1 MHSSAAIAYL
11 RYRGAPPGVYAVYV
25 RRDANPAVFA
35 KATPPGYRWITMH
48 PHGKEHDDY
57 VRVLVKIN
65 PDGSGNVVS
74 GSGSLRG
81 MRLNRL
87 KSPEEWKENAQ
98 RRQQERRE
106 KRKAKQA
113 EEKQKRAEEDERAQA
128 DPEFAADLQRR
139 RAEQEDLEQNRETII
154 GQVEEGIAERQLKM
168 LGLAASLNLPGWE
181 DVDERVLTDPD
192 AVKGEKLG
200 AALQA
205 LGIDPSVLDEDA
217 VMAAGTK
224 GGAGMIVGRAR
235 RKVTQALTR
244 LRRDMIREMAENHEL
259 REQVLEG
266 DAGIAA
272 EDALDTRPRG
282 GLGFQKDDRAEAER
296 RGVSTDDIRTEA
308 RAVADDRLERLAA
321 IDPEKAEAAQ
331 TGRAIMGTM
340 HAVAGAL
347 TDRGEGSG
355 PKLGTTLTPAEA
367 REHAD
372 KIKEFLRLSQ
382 EASDLEAKR
391 REYAGDTADLAQAIA
406 NRSPGSFDIEVSDA
420 EEEFLDQVRKD
431 VEETS
436 RTDLTKSFFETLNME
451 SEGLDYDDARR
462 AMLGHVNHAAYAH
475 LNSALLTGT
484 GFSGMDRRVVD
495 TLGMEAAAKVTAWRL
510 RQNLDPD
517 MLDAVREGL
526 ATYHETAS
534 LEAMQDAMDEANQAR
549 AVASEIDLPDVTD
562 ATSLVLAKEMNRERQ
577 DLLEHAITR
586 LGTALGAV
594 EAGAALNYAMGYESP
609 DAGLTIDYGTDADTA
624 QILTG
629 LHALG
634 LDPNIDYD
642 LDRGVQDNRLTV
654 TVTESGMEKLSPHG
668 SAEELAT
675 RERLERIREGADDEG
690 DWLPN
695 GFASYPKSI
704 HNDPDRATPL
714 ATPPGFGTDAAPG
727 EALEGFVASRLADGW
742 TASDILRDAG
752 SIDFVQQHIP
762 PEQRD
767 AYLAKLN
774 DLFPLRDDDGNLR
787 DVDKDPMLQ
796 ERYHALAR
804 AYVEENHPDNADF
817 HSQSINPGN
826 RKTRQA
832 AHLALAEDPRT
843 KVAWTPRGE
852 LDPQAQRALRSYYLT
867 EVKGIDPADAASG
880 NDALRAALDDLGEAP
895 EKMGQDMFGGES
907 VTPEWA
913 DWHAKRMQITEQF
926 GTGESEWIEFVNG
939 MRGLPKAYEAVQ
951 DHMRGK
957 VAERYARYHAN
968 LTGEPLRLGVSS
980 LTHSERFQVAQDR
993 EAREAKLEQE
1003 RADMAQL
1010 RERTRGKFAAE
1021 GEGSV
1026 IEKLRK
1032 RLEQEAA
1039 FSQSEVA
1046 LFGRPQAQ
1054 GGANPER
1061 DAALAAIG
1069 PEPEKMAEDMFG
1081 GQSHTPEWVEWDQ
1094 KRQEIEEQFPS
1105 EGGAAGQAEPVAAP
1119 TVEDPFKQRYSLGT
1133 RAESELASV
1142 LPYVSGSVDP
1152 NQAGVKMMPEV
1163 TMGADTRF
1171 VRQQRAIKFAKTARK
1186 SLLAMGMGSGKTN
1199 VQIGTFTEL
1208 HGSGDVKKGLMV
1220 VPSVVRNQ
1228 FGEEMARFTE
1238 PGQYRWHAKDDTFE
1252 NRLAT
1257 YRDPEN
1263 HLSVVTHQTFRDDM
1277 LKIMADRNGRGREE
1291 MKAAF
1296 EGATPQERRQ
1306 ILRSAL
1312 DDAGA
1317 LPILDYVAMD
1327 EAHEALGR
1335 EGKPDSFL
1343 QMVTDAAIQESK
1355 YAVAATGTPSKN
1367 DPSEVYDWLR
1377 KLDPDR
1383 WEGKADE
1390 FKRRFGVDMKVA
1402 EDAFKREAGRYI
1414 YASHIPSG
1422 ANRTETWG
1430 ARGEDG
1436 KDAPIPLTPQQHST
1450 LDGMNRAY
1458 ELARQ
1463 ARREGKTDVEAL
1475 KVLSPG
1481 SFEGQP
1487 DENHQQIA
1495 EGLNKS
1501 LGTLRFAAQSRIVDA
1516 APAEHNAKVQHVLKL
1531 ARERSE
1537 KGQPGVV
1544 FAHSLAAVEQ
1554 LRSALEADGHRVE
1567 TVTGGDTSD
1576 AKAQKRRRF
1585 HPDRGDPDVDI
1596 LVMSDAGATGMNLQR
1611 GEWLVNLDIPL
1622 THKTLAQRNARI
1634 DRIGQKNNVEIHN
1647 LVADTPYDQQAV
1659 KRVQRKGVL
1668 HSVFTSDWESMDDS
1682 GLAKH
1687 IHLARSRQNEQAA
1700 A

>member
-1 MHSSAAIAYL
+1 MHSAAAIAYL

-25 RRDANPAVFA
+25 RRDARPDVFA

-48 PHGKEHDDY
+48 PHGKDEDSY

-81 MRLNRL
+81 LRLNRL
-87 KSPEEWKENAQ
+87 KSPDEWKENAQ
-98 RRQQERRE
+98 RRQQERRA
-106 KRKAKQA
+106 KRKAKEA
-113 EEKQKRAEEDERAQA
+113 EAAQKRAEEDERAQA
-128 DPEFAADLQRR
+128 DPEFARELERR
-139 RAEQEDLEQNRETII
+139 RAEEAELEDNRSALI
-154 GQVEEGIAERQLKM
+154 QQAEEGIAERQLKM

-192 AVKGEKLG
+192 EVKGEKLDS
-200 AALQA
+200 ALRA
-205 LGIDPSVLDEDA
+205 LNIDPSILDEDA
-217 VMAAGTK
+217 MLYAGVK

-244 LRRDMIREMAENHEL
+244 LRRDMVRELAENHEL
-259 REQVLEG
+259 REQVLDG
-266 DAGIAA
+266 DDAAIAA

-296 RGVSTDDIRTEA
+296 RGVTVDDIRREA
-308 RAVADDRLERLAA
+308 RAVADDRLERLDT
-321 IDPEKAEAAQ
+321 IDPDKAQAARR
-331 TGRAIMGTM
+331 GRDIMGTM
-340 HAVAGAL
+340 HSIAGVL
-347 TDRGEGSG
+347 TDQGEGSG
-355 PKLGTTLTPAEA
+355 PALATALTPSEA

-382 EASDLEAKR
+382 EAADLEAKR
-391 REYAGDTADLAQAIA
+391 REYAGDTADLAQIIA
-406 NRSPGSFDIEVSDA
+406 NRSPGAFDIEVSDA
-420 EEEFLDQVRKD
+420 EEDFLNQVRQD

-436 RTDLTKSFFETLNME
+436 RMDLTKSFFETLNME

-475 LNSALLTGT
+475 LNSALLTAT
-484 GFSGMDRRVVD
+484 GYSGMDRRVVD

-510 RQNLDPD
+510 RQTLDPD
-517 MLDAVREGL
+517 ALEAVREGL

-577 DLLEHAITR
+577 ELLEHAITS

-594 EAGAALNYAMGYESP
+594 EAGAALNYAMGYEA
-609 DAGLTIDYGTDADTA
+609 AGDLTIDFGSDADTA
-624 QILTG
+624 QVLTG

-642 LDRGVQDNRLTV
+642 VDRGVFGNDLTV
-654 TVTESGMEKLSPHG
+654 TLTESGMEKLSPAG
-668 SAEELAT
+668 SAQELAT
-675 RERLERIREGADDEG
+675 RARLDRIREGADDEA
-690 DWLPN
+690 DWLPS
-695 GFASYPKSI
+695 GFASYPASI
-704 HNDPDRATPL
+704 HNDPARAAPL
-714 ATPPGFGTDAAPG
+714 ATPPGFGTDREPG
-727 EALEGFVASRLADGW
+727 AALEEFVASRLADGW

-767 AYLAKLN
+767 AYLAKLD
-774 DLFPLRDDDGNLR
+774 DLFPLRDEDGNLR
-787 DVDKDPMLQ
+787 DVDKDPVLQ
-796 ERYHALAR
+796 DRYHALAR
-804 AYVEENHPDNADF
+804 EFVEAKHPGDADF
-817 HSQSINPGN
+817 HSQSIDPSS
-826 RKTRQA
+826 RKARQA

-852 LDPQAQRALRSYYLT
+852 LDPQAQRALRSYYLQ
-867 EVKGIDPADAASG
+867 EVKGIDPHDAAGG
-880 NDALRAALDDLGEAP
+880 NEALRAALDDLGPEP
-895 EKMGQDMFGGES
+895 EKMGQDLFGGES
-907 VTPEWA
+907 VTPEWSA
-913 DWHAKRMQITEQF
+913 WNAKRMDITEQF
-926 GTGESEWIEFVNG
+926 GTGESEWMEFVTG
-939 MRGLPKAYEAVQ
+939 MRGLTNAYDAVQ
-951 DHMRGK
+951 DHMRGR

-968 LTGEPLRLGVSS
+968 LTGEPLRLGTAA
-980 LTHSERFQVAQDR
+980 LAHSERFEIAQDR
-993 EAREAKLEQE
+993 EARQAKLEQE
-1003 RADMAQL
+1003 RADMAAL
-1010 RERTRGKFAAE
+1010 RERTQGRFAAE

-1026 IEKLRK
+1026 VEKLRK

-1046 LFGRPQAQ
+1046 LFGRPQPQA
-1054 GGANPER
+1054 GGNAAR
-1061 DAALAAIG
+1061 DAALAELG
-1069 PEPEKMAEDMFG
+1069 PEPQKMAEDLFG

-1094 KRQEIEEQFPS
+1094 KRQDIEQQFAPES
-1105 EGGAAGQAEPVAAP
+1105 EREGVPAP
-1119 TVEDPFKQRYSLGT
+1119 EVEDPFRERYSLGT
-1133 RAESELASV
+1133 RAEAELASV
-1142 LPYVSGSVDP
+1142 LPYVSSSLDP

-1208 HGSGDVKKGLMV
+1208 HGSGDVRKGLMV

-1238 PGQYRWHAKDDTFE
+1238 PGQFRWHAQDDTFE

-1257 YRDPEN
+1257 YRDPAN

-1277 LKIMADRNGRGREE
+1277 LKIMADRNGRGRDE

-1296 EGATPQERRQ
+1296 ESASPQERRQ

-1312 DDAGA
+1312 EDAGA

-1430 ARGEDG
+1430 ARSEDG
-1436 KDAPIPLTPQQHST
+1436 KDAPIPLTPQQQST

-1463 ARREGKTDVEAL
+1463 ARREGKADVEAL

-1487 DENHQQIA
+1487 EEAHQQIA
-1495 EGLNKS
+1495 EGLNRS
-1501 LGTLRFAAQSRIVDA
+1501 LGTLRFAAQARIVDA
-1516 APAEHNAKVQHVLKL
+1516 APAAHNAKVQHVLKL
-1531 ARERSE
+1531 ARERRE

-1554 LRSALEADGHRVE
+1554 LRAALEADGHRVE
-1567 TVTGGDTSD
+1567 TVTGSDTSD

-1668 HSVFTSDWESMDDS
+1668 HSVFTSDWEGMDDT

-1687 IHLARSRQNEQAA
+1687 IHLARANREAHMAA
-1700 A
+1700 